1 MAKPPD
7 FEQTPLPSDSASQ
20 IASAFEQG
28 TADSYTARALVR
40 AGLVHYHPLH
50 GGIFWRREAVKYII
64 LHSTESGVPQSA
76 PRVIESWGSMGIRHP
91 GAQYVVDRDG
101 SIFQAVDPD
110 LATVHVNIFKT
121 LPGINNDNS
130 VGIEMCH
137 SGRQDYPPAQRESVI
152 RLIAYLQERY
162 KIADD
167 NIVTHRYAQQGD
179 HTDPVNFDFN
189 AFLNEKNRF
198 RNRAIAMRVRRISDE
213 ARQLPDYDDL
223 SAASTAST
231 LLQPHLQIK
240 TSETS
245 TTSTTTTTTTVS
257 TTPSGSPSVN
267 TRSSVS
273 SANSAASE
281 DSAAAT
287 PATTVTNATG
297 QSAGRSTG
305 VDLST
310 PPLPKVQPAASIL
323 APSIVPHPSPAG
335 KSESNAAGLRG
346 PMEEEPGMI
355 KQLTSPPSS
364 SGAK

>member
-1 MAKPPD
+1 MVKPPD
-7 FEQTPLPSDSASQ
+7 FEQTPLPSEAASQ
-20 IASAFEQG
+20 IATAFDQG
-28 TADSYTARALVR
+28 TADSFTARALVR

-101 SIFQAVDPD
+101 SIYQAVDPD

-137 SGRQDYPPAQRESVI
+137 SGRQDYPSAQRESVI
-152 RLIAYLQERY
+152 RLITYLQERY
-162 KIADD
+162 KVADD

-198 RNRAIAMRVRRISDE
+198 RNRAIAMRVHRINDE
-213 ARQLPDYDDL
+213 ARQLPDYNDV
-223 SAASTAST
+223 STAST
-231 LLQPHLQIK
+231 LLQPHTQIK
-240 TSETS
+240 TPDGA
-245 TTSTTTTTTTVS
+245 TTSTSADSTSTSATASINTSTSSVSGTRATSEGRTTATTTTV
-257 TTPSGSPSVN
+257 TNKEGSPSLGL
-267 TRSSVS
+267 
-273 SANSAASE
+273 
-281 DSAAAT
+281 DF
-287 PATTVTNATG
+287 
-297 QSAGRSTG
+297 
-305 VDLST
+305 ST
-310 PPLPKVQPAASIL
+310 PPVPKVQPGSSIM
-323 APSIVPHPSPAG
+323 APSIVPHTPSTG
-335 KSESNAAGLRG
+335 RSESTPAGLRG
-346 PMEEEPGMI
+346 PMEEEPGMV

-364 SGAK
+364 PSPGPPSSSGAK